1 MIQQVQG
8 TSMAGD
14 DERTPGKPSRLER
27 EVEEILAKSGGLDER
42 RHQRGAITHLKP
54 RSRPRPAVRRVWSG
68 FERLPKMGHFTNG
81 ALALVGCLLAAL
93 LAVLVHGFS
102 PLLANV
108 FALASVIL
116 LLAPI
121 VAQFRH
127 PGSRDPKMW
136 RGRQINLRDDD
147 GPNIIEQI
155 RDRFF
160 RPK

>member
-1 MIQQVQG
+1 
-8 TSMAGD
+8 MASD
-14 DERTPGKPSRLER
+14 DEPTPGKRSRLER
-27 EVEEILAKSGGLDER
+27 EVEEILAKSGGLEER

-54 RSRPRPAVRRVWSG
+54 RSRPRPRTPRSWPALD
-68 FERLPKMGHFTNG
+68 RLPRLGHVSNG
-81 ALALVGCLLAAL
+81 ALALLGCLIAAV

-102 PLLANV
+102 PLLANI
-108 FALASVIL
+108 FALLSVAL

-121 VAQFRH
+121 IFQFRR
-127 PGSRDPKMW
+127 PGGRESKMW
-136 RGRQINLRDDD
+136 RGRPIDFRDDD